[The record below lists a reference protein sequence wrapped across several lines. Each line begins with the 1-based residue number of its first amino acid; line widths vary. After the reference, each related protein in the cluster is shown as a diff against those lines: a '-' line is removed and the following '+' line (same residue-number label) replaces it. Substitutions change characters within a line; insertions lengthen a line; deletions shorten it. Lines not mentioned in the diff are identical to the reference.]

1 MPLPTDL
8 ASGYAAL
15 QLGRAP
21 RPLPLFLEQVRRAAI
36 TDPALARAALAG
48 LSAYS
53 AAPKPPPRDRL
64 AVVARICGATLRAC
78 GGGGGPPLIIIPSLI
93 NPPDI
98 LDLDPPSSLA
108 ASLVGS
114 GYQVLLLDWGLAT
127 GRRGLSVGDHVEQL
141 LVPLIRAVGEP
152 PILIGYC
159 LGGTMSIAAAGLVT
173 VKRIATLAAPWH
185 FAAYPPAARA
195 ALDALWQ
202 GAQPA
207 CERWQMLPMELLQ
220 AGFWALDPDR
230 LVAKFARFASLAPD
244 SAAARRFVAL
254 EDWANRGEPLPLA
267 AARELF
273 EDLFAQDRTGRG
285 EWVVGG
291 QRIAER
297 PAVPSLAVSARNDRI
312 VPLASAPAGGGF
324 PVDLGHVGMIVGRRS
339 KELVHDPL
347 CAWLHR

>member
-8 ASGYAAL
+8 ASADAAL
-15 QLGRAP
+15 QLGRVP
-21 RPLPLFLEQVRRAAI
+21 RPLPLVLEQVRRAAI
-36 TDPALARAALAG
+36 ADPALARAALAG
-48 LSAYS
+48 LAAYA
-53 AAPKPPPRDRL
+53 AAPEPPPRDRL
-64 AVVARICGATLRAC
+64 AAVARIGGATLRAC
-78 GGGGGPPLIIIPSLI
+78 GGGGPPLIIVPSLI

-108 ASLVGS
+108 ASLVAG
-114 GYQVLLLDWGLAT
+114 GHRVLLLDWGLAT
-127 GRRGLSVGDHVEQL
+127 RRRGLSIGDHVEQL
-141 LVPLIRAVGEP
+141 LVPLVRAVGEP
-152 PILIGYC
+152 PILVGYC
-159 LGGTMSIAAAGLVT
+159 LGGTMSIAAAGLVA

-195 ALDALWQ
+195 ALAVLWQ
-202 GAQPA
+202 GTQPA

-230 LVAKFARFASLAPD
+230 LVAKFARFASLDPD

-273 EDLFAQDRTGRG
+273 EGFFAQDRTGRG
-285 EWVVGG
+285 EWMVGG
-291 QRIAER
+291 RRVAER
-297 PAVPSLAVSARNDRI
+297 PPVPSLVVCARNDRI
-312 VPLASAPAGGGF
+312 VPLASAPAGDGF
-324 PVDLGHVGMIVGRRS
+324 PVELGHVGMIVGRRS